1 MEDAEARKVADV
13 VAISALKYGDL
24 SIRHPRIMFLISTVS
39 PPSRRYRP
47 LHPVYHCANQVYFE

>member
-24 SIRHPRIMFLISTVS
+24 S
-39 PPSRRYRP
+39 
-47 LHPVYHCANQVYFE
+47 NQASKDYVF